1 MSGDE
6 MLAYTQELRSGA
18 CIMPVMLRWSIPS
31 VLTALT
37 CCRLLTFADENAV
50 DLLIPAVQAELAA
63 LAESLRPLP
72 LFAHVSARDLQLDI
86 LAHGALQMLADGA
99 VLASAGTLP
108 SPSSLVHVVIS
119 GKVVS
124 ALLLDEPDT
133 PRGADGE
140 DGVEGLERAERK
152 VEYLTREQGPGALV
166 GVSGMVL
173 PGKSR
178 TTVTASGACLVL
190 SLESAEVRRGC
201 FKNVDGVT
209 HLEGLA
215 RLKAAATEAA
225 RQEQALVR
233 IARGVLPVL
242 RRLAAQVSELLSSL
256 TRLVGGASS
265 FRTALSAQRAEGGAE
280 LPPRNV
286 AVVFGCA
293 PLLLEHVVVLEQDL
307 AVLYA
312 DGGDGVVA
320 LDIERVLPRVAQGM
334 VSIGGDVMA
343 SLTATALRSVTE
355 VAMLR
360 GDAEIAACLA
370 AQEEACSKALVELLC
385 APFVAWPKLVDA
397 MQGVVAVI
405 QGQLPVLEASPM
417 HSSYLSR
424 IVVSANFPEWHAK
437 AEACALAL
445 RDVGGFLE
453 TLEDVPAARPS
464 QEGGLNC
471 QDDRTPSSA
480 MAGVAP
486 VPAFM
491 YTHAGSGSHHRV
503 LKTAEGELLPVT
515 VCVNDVCAGV
525 VVGTACQVQMLNDV
539 LLLCG
544 DGLGAARCGGFGH
557 PKALF
562 YLSEML
568 ILRIR
573 GLANRPYTLVFRTQV
588 GVVCFCCCALGR
600 VIMRLLSD

>member
-307 AVLYA
+307 AVLCA
-312 DGGDGVVA
+312 GGGDGVVA
-320 LDIERVLPRVAQGM
+320 LDIERVLPQVAQGM
-334 VSIGGDVMA
+334 VSIGGEVMA
-343 SLTATALRSVTE
+343 SLTANALRSVAE

-370 AQEEACSKALVELLC
+370 AQEEACGKAFVELLC

>member
-6 MLAYTQELRSGA
+6 KLVYTQELRSGA

-37 CCRLLTFADENAV
+37 SCRLLTFADERAAE
-50 DLLIPAVQAELAA
+50 LLIPAVQAELAA

-108 SPSSLVHVVIS
+108 SPSSLIHVVIS

-124 ALLLDEPDT
+124 ALLLDAPDA

-140 DGVEGLERAERK
+140 DEVAGLEKAERK
-152 VEYLTREQGPGALV
+152 AEYLTREQGPGALV

-225 RQEQALVR
+225 RQEEALVQ

-242 RRLAAQVSELLSSL
+242 RRLAAEVSQLLSSL

-265 FRTALSAQRAEGGAE
+265 FRTALSVERAEGGAE

-320 LDIERVLPRVAQGM
+320 LDIERVLPRVVQGM

-370 AQEEACSKALVELLC
+370 AQEEACGKALVELLC

-424 IVVSANFPEWHAK
+424 IVVSADLPKWHAN

-445 RDVGGFLE
+445 HDVGGFLE
-453 TLEDVPAARPS
+453 TLEDVPPARPT
-464 QEGGLNC
+464 QEGGLIC
-471 QDDRTPSSA
+471 EGDGTPSSA
-480 MAGVAP
+480 MVGVAP
-486 VPAFM
+486 VPEFM
-491 YTHAGSGSHHRV
+491 YTHAGAGSHHRV
-503 LKTAEGELLPVT
+503 LKTADGELLPVT

-525 VVGTACQVQMLNDV
+525 VVGTACQVRMLNDV
-539 LLLCG
+539 VLLCG
-544 DGLGAARCGGFGH
+544 DGLGAVRCGGFGR
-557 PKALF
+557 PLNLALF

-588 GVVCFCCCALGR
+588 GVVACAVL
-600 VIMRLLSD
+600 